1 MPTVTENFIE
11 TPLGLFIDSHRVNER
26 GEVSFTGMGTVKGKI
41 FVKDDEYP
49 TFLDL
54 LHDYLFEQN

>member
-1 MPTVTENFIE
+1 MSSRITMPTVTENFIE

-41 FVKDDEYP
+41 FVRDDE
-49 TFLDL
+49 
-54 LHDYLFEQN
+54 